1 MPDSNAYEI
10 RVREVLDEKW
20 AAYFVPFTL
29 HAGTDETILRGV
41 AHDQAE
47 LFGVL
52 LKIRDLGLKLVSV
65 NPVAGLRP
73 PAQAGLSRIQ
83 ARLPSSKSD
92 RPRVKKFR

>member
-1 MPDSNAYEI
+1 MNKMTESTCYEI

-20 AAYFVPFTL
+20 MFYFSPFTL
-29 HAGTDETILRGV
+29 DIGTDETILRGT

-65 NPVAGLRP
+65 NP
-73 PAQAGLSRIQ
+73 I
-83 ARLPSSKSD
+83 
-92 RPRVKKFR
+92 